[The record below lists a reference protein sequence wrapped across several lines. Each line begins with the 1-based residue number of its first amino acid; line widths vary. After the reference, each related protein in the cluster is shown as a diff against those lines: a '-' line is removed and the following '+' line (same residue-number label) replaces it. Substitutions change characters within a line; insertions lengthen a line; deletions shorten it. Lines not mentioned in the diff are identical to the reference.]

1 MYWLSVLDRF
11 MISLL
16 VGPIKAD
23 LGISD
28 TQLGLLNGFAF
39 AITFC
44 LFGLVAGAVSD
55 RFSRRWVIFSGVSFW
70 SISTALCGTAQNFWH
85 LLTARVG
92 VGAGEAALS
101 PAATS
106 MLTAL
111 FPRERLTLAIAVFS
125 IGSTIGAGCAFL
137 FGGLIIEE
145 IGRAP
150 V

>member
-28 TQLGLLNGFAF
+28 TQFGLLNGFAF

-55 RFSRRWVIFSGVSFW
+55 RFSRRWVIFSGVSIW
-70 SISTALCGTAQNFWH
+70 SISPALCGTAQNFWH

-92 VGAGEAALS
+92 VGAGEARSEERRVGKECVSTCRSRWS
-101 PAATS
+101 PYHS
-106 MLTAL
+106 KKNSNSYKQM
-111 FPRERLTLAIAVFS
+111 
-125 IGSTIGAGCAFL
+125 
-137 FGGLIIEE
+137 
-145 IGRAP
+145 
-150 V
+150 